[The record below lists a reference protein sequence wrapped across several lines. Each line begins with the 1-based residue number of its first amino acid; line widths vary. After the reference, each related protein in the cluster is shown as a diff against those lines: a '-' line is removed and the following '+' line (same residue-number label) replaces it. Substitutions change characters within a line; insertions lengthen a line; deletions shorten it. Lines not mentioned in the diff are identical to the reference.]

1 MVVTPLPDSEH
12 AGAVVMHVDISEL
25 RRLEQERLTSKMNEQ
40 KKITQ
45 AMLQAQERERNQ
57 LGRELHDN
65 ISQLLA
71 AIKMKLGF
79 GLSNYDD
86 GISIFTEC
94 IGHVQEAM
102 TETRNLSHRMV
113 MPRFEEN
120 GFENAL
126 KDLLSNYSN
135 EQRSVSIEIIKL
147 DEKMIPAGVKESLY
161 RIVQEQLHNIEKYAR
176 ASLVKFHLDAQ
187 ADYVNLTIE
196 DNGVGFNVKQK
207 RKGIGLTNIMN
218 RAESYNG
225 SVNII
230 SEPGKGCKL
239 IVEVPLKEKKESPAS
254 L

>member
-1 MVVTPLPDSEH
+1 MVVTPLLDKEY
-12 AGAVVMHVDISEL
+12 AGAVVMHVVISEL
-25 RRLEQERLTSKMNEQ
+25 RRLEQERLISKMDEQ

-45 AMLQAQERERNQ
+45 AMLQAQEKERNQ

-79 GLSNYDD
+79 GLSNYGK
-86 GISIFTEC
+86 GISIFSEC

-102 TETRNLSHRMV
+102 TETRNLSHRLV
-113 MPRFEEN
+113 IPRFEEN
-120 GFENAL
+120 SFENAL
-126 KDLLSNYSN
+126 KYLLSNYSN
-135 EQRSVSIEIIKL
+135 EQRSVNTEIIKL
-147 DEKMIPAGVKESLY
+147 DEKMISAGVKESLY

-176 ASLVKFHLDAQ
+176 ATRVKVIFDAREDQ
-187 ADYVNLTIE
+187 IILTIE

-207 RKGIGLTNIMN
+207 RKGIGLTNTMN
-218 RAESYNG
+218 RAESYNE
-225 SVNII
+225 SAKII

-239 IVEVPLKEKKESPAS
+239 FVEVPLKEKKGYPAS